1 MASALFRPGKSKH
14 GFFKGR
20 HPLRR
25 AAFFVAGVGV
35 LYAGTS
41 AVLGITGA
49 VPMAPAFFGLDVDN
63 YYFWQMIFVLPL
75 VMAVWILASGVL
87 LALGK
92 KENSRPAVMVEAAW
106 AWGGPLL
113 VAWIPSAVEAVFMAL
128 GMGQEEWVSILS
140 RPGFWQTFYQ
150 GFFIFAGVYGVW
162 DFVLAARLVHKK
174 SWPAAILTGTAA
186 AAVAIG
192 AYVALIR

>member
-1 MASALFRPGKSKH
+1 MASALFRPGKTKH
-14 GFFKGR
+14 GFLNGR

-25 AAFFVAGVGV
+25 AGLFVAGVGV
-35 LYAGTS
+35 LYAATS
-41 AVLGITGA
+41 AVLAIAGA
-49 VPMAPAFFGLDVDN
+49 VPTAPAFFGLDVDN
-63 YYFWQMIFVLPL
+63 YYFWQMVFALPL

-92 KENSRPAVMVEAAW
+92 KEDNRPAVMVEAAW
-106 AWGGPLL
+106 AWSGPLL

-128 GMGQEEWVSILS
+128 GMGQEEWVGILS
-140 RPGFWQTFYQ
+140 RPGFWQTLYQ
-150 GFFIFAGVYGVW
+150 GFFIFAGVYGVR

-186 AAVAIG
+186 AAVALG

>member
-1 MASALFRPGKSKH
+1 MASALFRPGKTKH
-14 GFFKGR
+14 GFLKGR

-25 AAFFVAGVGV
+25 SALFVGGLGV

-41 AVLGITGA
+41 AVLAIAGA
-49 VPMAPAFFGLDVDN
+49 VPTAPVFFGLDVDN
-63 YYFWQMIFVLPL
+63 YYFWQMVYVLPL
-75 VMAVWILASGVL
+75 AMVVWILASGIL

-92 KENSRPAVMVEAAW
+92 KEHVRTAVLAEAAW

-128 GMGQEEWVSILS
+128 GMGQEEWVGILS
-140 RPGFWQTFYQ
+140 RPGFWQTLYQ
-150 GFFIFAGVYGVW
+150 GFFLFAGVYGVR

-174 SWPAAILTGTAA
+174 SWPAAVLTGIAA

-192 AYVALIR
+192 AYVAFIR